1 MLTTNAF
8 KTNIVEIDRLN
19 HYYQEGGQRKQV
31 LFDVNLAIQSG
42 ETLLLTGESGSGK
55 TTLLSLIGCL
65 RSVQEGSLKI
75 FNRELFGI
83 QETQLFKLRRYVGYV
98 FQHFNL
104 LDFMTVGQ
112 NVQISLELQ
121 DNFSPSKAK
130 TMSREI
136 LAKVGLQGKFNV
148 YPRQLSGGQKQRVAI
163 ARALVHS
170 PPLILADEPTAALD
184 SRTGLEAIELIQSLA
199 REQGS
204 AVLIV
209 THDQRIFHVADR
221 IIQLE
226 DGRLKRGY
234 SEEAALGLSELTE
247 RELNQLAD
255 NFHFKVRTYQP
266 GEIILH
272 EGDRAPEFY
281 ILIQGS
287 VEVFQESNNA
297 RKVVLNRLER
307 GDYFGEIAMLMGQR
321 SQANVQVIS
330 NIPARILIINRKVF
344 LDTVSDSGLTKAV
357 LLQQMLQR
365 LKISATL
372 N

>member
-1 MLTTNAF
+1 MLETNIF

-19 HYYQEGGQRKQV
+19 HYYREGGQRKQV
-31 LFDVNLAIQSG
+31 LSDVNLAIQSG

-65 RSVQEGSLKI
+65 RSLQEGSLKI
-75 FNRELFGI
+75 FDRELFGI
-83 QETQLFKLRRYVGYV
+83 QETKLFKLRRHIGFI

-104 LDFMTVGQ
+104 LDFMNIEQ

-121 DNFSPSKAK
+121 ADFSPGKARR
-130 TMSREI
+130 MSREV
-136 LAKVGLQGKFNV
+136 LEKVGLGNKFHA

-170 PPLILADEPTAALD
+170 PQLILADEPTAALD
-184 SRTGLEAIELIQSLA
+184 SKTGLEAIELIQNLA

-247 RELNQLAD
+247 RELHRLAT
-255 NFHFKVRTYQP
+255 NFNFKVRTYQP
-266 GEIILH
+266 GEIIVR
-272 EGDRAPEFY
+272 EGDRSPEFY
-281 ILIQGS
+281 ILIQGT
-287 VEVFQESNNA
+287 VEVFQQLHNA
-297 RKVVLNRLER
+297 HKVVLNRLER

-321 SQANVQVIS
+321 SPATVQVVS
-330 NIPARILIINRKVF
+330 NTPVKILVINRKVF

-357 LLQQMLQR
+357 LLQQMLKR
-365 LKISATL
+365 LKISASL

>member
-19 HYYQEGGQRKQV
+19 HYYKEGGQRKQV

-83 QETQLFKLRRYVGYV
+83 QEMQLFRLRRYVGYV

-121 DNFSPSKAK
+121 DDFSPHKSKK
-130 TMSREI
+130 MSREI
-136 LAKVGLQGKFNV
+136 LAKVGLEDKFNV

-170 PPLILADEPTAALD
+170 PPLVLADEPTAALD

-255 NFHFKVRTYQP
+255 NFKVRTYKP
-266 GEIILH
+266 GEFVLH
-272 EGDRAPEFY
+272 EGDRSPEFY

-287 VEVFQESNNA
+287 VEVFQESQNA

-321 SQANVQVIS
+321 SQANVRVIS

-365 LKISATL
+365 LKMSATL

>member
-1 MLTTNAF
+1 M
-8 KTNIVEIDRLN
+8 V
-19 HYYQEGGQRKQV
+19 
-31 LFDVNLAIQSG
+31 
-42 ETLLLTGESGSGK
+42 
-55 TTLLSLIGCL
+55 
-65 RSVQEGSLKI
+65 
-75 FNRELFGI
+75 
-83 QETQLFKLRRYVGYV
+83 
-98 FQHFNL
+98 
-104 LDFMTVGQ
+104 
-112 NVQISLELQ
+112 
-121 DNFSPSKAK
+121 
-130 TMSREI
+130 
-136 LAKVGLQGKFNV
+136 
-148 YPRQLSGGQKQRVAI
+148 
-163 ARALVHS
+163 
-170 PPLILADEPTAALD
+170 LADEPTAALD
-184 SRTGLEAIELIQSLA
+184 SRTGLEAIELIQGLA

-247 RELNQLAD
+247 RELNRLAE
-255 NFHFKVRTYQP
+255 NFNFKVRTYQP
-266 GEIILH
+266 GEIILQ

-281 ILIQGS
+281 ILIQGA
-287 VEVFQESNNA
+287 VEVFQELRNA

-321 SQANVQVIS
+321 SQAAVRVVS
-330 NIPARILIINRKVF
+330 NIPAKILIINRKVF

-365 LKISATL
+365 LKMSATL